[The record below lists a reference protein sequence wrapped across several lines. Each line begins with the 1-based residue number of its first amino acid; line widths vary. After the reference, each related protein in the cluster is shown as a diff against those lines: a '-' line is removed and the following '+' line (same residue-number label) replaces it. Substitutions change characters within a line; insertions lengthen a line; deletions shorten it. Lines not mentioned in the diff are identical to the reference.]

1 MNITVS
7 QFIIR
12 YLERLGVDHVF
23 GIPGAHVLP
32 VFDALCGSPIK
43 TILAKHEQG
52 ASFMAGGYAKQS
64 GRIGVCIATAGPGAT
79 NLVTGLASAYM
90 DRLPVFAITGETPT
104 YSFGKGALQE
114 SSGEG
119 FCINQSDIF
128 RGVTRYNG
136 VVHRTDYMLNLFRN
150 ITGILLS
157 ENPGPV
163 LLSFPY
169 NVLKETVDEA
179 ILDRISFARRSGGPT
194 ADGAAAVREVLSM
207 LKSAR
212 RPVVIAGHGSVL
224 AGAEDSIARFCAD
237 TKTPLATSLKAR
249 GIVPESSG
257 LSLGILGIT
266 SKEAAFR
273 YISEQADLVFIAGAS
288 FGERTSYNWNDRLL
302 AGKRIVQ
309 IDSDESQLNKV
320 FAADVALKCDV
331 KTFFDSLLAALSS
344 NGFVRKDVDAVED
357 YKARYT
363 NHDIGDDEFLLVS
376 RFLRNMGE
384 MFGNGEVSIFDDNI
398 IYMQRFCN
406 IARSRSY
413 FPNSGISSLGHAIP
427 AAIGAK
433 LATKKPVIAIL
444 GDGGFQMCCMEI
456 MTAVSHGIPLTV
468 VLLNNSTLG
477 LVRKNQFYNY
487 SGRFIAS
494 EFVNPDYGKL
504 AESFGISYFRVESEA
519 DADRVFGNVD
529 FVHAI
534 NLIELILNKDEFPK
548 YSSGR

>member
-12 YLERLGVDHVF
+12 YLERLGVDYVF
-23 GIPGAHVLP
+23 GIPGAHILP
-32 VFDALCGSPIK
+32 VFDALYESPIK

-52 ASFMAGGYAKQS
+52 ASFMAGGYARQS
-64 GRIGVCIATAGPGAT
+64 GRPGVCIATAGPGAT
-79 NLVTGLASAYM
+79 NLVTGLANAYL

-136 VVHRTDYMLNLFRN
+136 VVHRTDYILNLFRN

-169 NVLKETVDEA
+169 NVLKETVEETL
-179 ILDRISFARRSGGPT
+179 LDSISFARSHGGS
-194 ADGAAAVREVLSM
+194 AAGLVTVKEVLSM
-207 LKSAR
+207 LKKAQ
-212 RPVVIAGHGSVL
+212 RPVVVAGYGSVL
-224 AGAEDSIARFCAD
+224 AGAEDSIARFCHD

-249 GIVPESSG
+249 GILPESEG

-266 SKEAAFR
+266 SHEAAFR
-273 YISEQADLVFIAGAS
+273 YISEKADLVFIAGAS
-288 FGERTSYNWNDRLL
+288 FGERTSYNWNSKLL
-302 AGKRIVQ
+302 AGKKIVQ
-309 IDSDESQLNKV
+309 IDNDESQLNKV
-320 FAADVALKCDV
+320 FSADIALKCDV
-331 KTFFDSLLAALSS
+331 KTFFDSLLGALSS
-344 NGFVRKDVDAVED
+344 NGFVRKDTEAMED

-363 NHDIGDDEFLLVS
+363 NHDIKDNEFLLVS
-376 RFLRNMGE
+376 RFLRNLNEVFKHGD
-384 MFGNGEVSIFDDNI
+384 VSIFDDNI
-398 IYMQRFCN
+398 IYMQRFCSMSK
-406 IARSRSY
+406 SRSY

-433 LATKKPVIAIL
+433 LATEKPVIALL

-456 MTAVSHGIPLTV
+456 MTAVSHHIPLTV
-468 VLLNNSTLG
+468 ILLNNSTLG

-494 EFVNPDYGKL
+494 EFVNPDYAKL
-504 AESFGISYFRVESEA
+504 AESFGISYFKVASEA
-519 DADRVFGNVD
+519 DADMVLQKVD
-529 FVHAI
+529 FVRSI

>member
-7 QFIIR
+7 QFIVR

-23 GIPGAHVLP
+23 GIPGAHILP
-32 VFDALCGSPIK
+32 VFDALYASPIK

-52 ASFMAGGYAKQS
+52 ASFMAGGYARQS
-64 GRIGVCIATAGPGAT
+64 GRPGVCIATAGPGAT
-79 NLVTGLASAYM
+79 NLVTGLANAYM
-90 DRLPVFAITGETPT
+90 DRLPVLAITGETPT

-157 ENPGPV
+157 ESPGPV

-169 NVLKETVDEA
+169 NVLKETIDETL
-179 ILDRISFARRSGGPT
+179 LDGVSFARNRRV
-194 ADGAAAVREVLSM
+194 AAAGPVPVHEVLSM

-212 RPVVIAGHGSVL
+212 RPVVVAGYGSVL
-224 AGAEDSIARFCAD
+224 ACAEDAIARFCAD
-237 TKTPLATSLKAR
+237 TRTPVATSLKAR

-266 SKEAAFR
+266 SNEAAFR
-273 YISEQADLVFIAGAS
+273 YISEEADLVFIAGAS
-288 FGERTSYNWNDRLL
+288 FGERTSYNWNNRLL
-302 AGKRIVQ
+302 AGKKIVQ
-309 IDSDESQLNKV
+309 IDNDESQLNKV
-320 FAADVALKCDV
+320 FAADIALKCDV
-331 KTFFDSLLAALSS
+331 KTFFDSLLNALSS
-344 NGFVRKDVDAVED
+344 NGFVRKDTEALDD
-357 YKARYT
+357 YKARYA
-363 NHDIGDDEFLLVS
+363 NYDLGDNEFLLVS
-376 RFLRNMGE
+376 RFLRNLSD
-384 MFGNGEVSIFDDNI
+384 FFTHGEVSIFDDNI
-398 IYMQRFCN
+398 IYMQRFCSMT
-406 IARSRSY
+406 RSRSY
-413 FPNSGISSLGHAIP
+413 FPNSGISSLGHAVP

-433 LATKKPVIAIL
+433 LATEKPVIALL

-468 VLLNNSTLG
+468 ILLNNSTLG

-494 EFVNPDYGKL
+494 EFVNPDYEKL
-504 AESFGISYFRVESEA
+504 AGSFGINYFRVASESEA
-519 DADRVFGNVD
+519 DTVLKKVD
-529 FVHAI
+529 FMGNI
-534 NLIELILNKDEFPK
+534 NLIELILDKDEFPK